1 VFLHLSISSL
11 LLVPHQ
17 QNVELSR
24 QLIRIE
30 ITINFICQRQN
41 SLEQGFTSSMM
52 YKAMQNVSCLYMLK
66 EGLYDGG
73 RKIKTQPCRPEHRR
87 FPVYTLAA

>member
-1 VFLHLSISSL
+1 
-11 LLVPHQ
+11 
-17 QNVELSR
+17 
-24 QLIRIE
+24 
-30 ITINFICQRQN
+30 
-41 SLEQGFTSSMM
+41 MM
-52 YKAMQNVSCLYMLK
+52 YKAMQNVSCLYYMLK